1 MLNFQYFIDVLYRH
15 PRANY
20 NHKKR
25 FGGYLNY
32 KRILNSQ
39 KEMISKSE
47 HLTPVKS
54 QTDGS
59 PIYFLTGKKYLY
71 QTLFCI
77 QSLVKVTDKKFRFVL
92 IDDGTF
98 DEEITTKIAQLLPH
112 ADIITAAIINK
123 NLYKVLPEN
132 EFPILHQK
140 RKEYP
145 HIKKLTDIHT
155 IPGTWKLVLDSD
167 MLFWNEPKQIID
179 WLNNP
184 SAPLHM
190 TDCERSYGYSENL
203 MEKLKG
209 HKIPDL
215 INVGVLGLNSEAIN
229 WKDLEHWISVLEK
242 QEGKTYY
249 LEQAL
254 SAMLIADLHAE
265 ALDTGNYK
273 VNPTKEDVLNNVGV
287 LHHYVDLSKEWYFTQ
302 AWKNIIFKPSKS
314 E

>member
-1 MLNFQYFIDVLYRH
+1 MLNFQYLIDVLYRH

-20 NHKKR
+20 NYKKR

-32 KRILNSQ
+32 RRILNSQ
-39 KEMISKSE
+39 KEMLSKSE

-54 QTDGS
+54 HKDGL

-77 QSLVKVTDKKFRFVL
+77 QSLVKVTDKKFRFIL

-98 DEEITTKIAQLLPH
+98 DEEIATKITQLLPH
-112 ADIITAAIINK
+112 ADIITAAVINK

-167 MLFWNEPKQIID
+167 MLFWNEPKQMIN

-190 TDCERSYGYSENL
+190 TDCERSYGYSEDL
-203 MEKLKG
+203 MKKLKG

-229 WKDLEHWISVLEK
+229 WQDLEHWISVLEK

-254 SAMLIADLHAE
+254 SAMLIADLQAE
-265 ALDTGNYK
+265 ALDNADYK
-273 VNPTKEDVLNNVGV
+273 VNPTKDEALNNFGV
-287 LHHYVDLSKEWYFTQ
+287 LHHYVDLSKEWYFKF
-302 AWKNIIFKPSKS
+302 AWKKLL
-314 E
+314 

>member
-1 MLNFQYFIDVLYRH
+1 MLNFQYLIDVLYRH
-15 PRANY
+15 PKAKYKNL
-20 NHKKR
+20 KR
-25 FGGYLNY
+25 FGGYFNH
-32 KRILNSQ
+32 RHILNSQ

-47 HLTPVKS
+47 RLTPVKS
-54 QTDGS
+54 HKDGS
-59 PIYFLTGKKYLY
+59 TIYFLTGKKYLY

-77 QSLVKVTDKKFRFVL
+77 QSLVKVTDKKFRFTL

-98 DEEITTKIAQLLPH
+98 DEEITTKITQLLPH

-167 MLFWNEPKQIID
+167 MLFWNEPKQIIH

-190 TDCERSYGYSENL
+190 TDCERSYGYSEDL

-229 WKDLEHWISVLEK
+229 WHDLEHWISVLEK
-242 QEGKTYY
+242 EEGKTYY

-254 SAMLIADLHAE
+254 SAMLIADLQAE
-265 ALDTGNYK
+265 ALDNADYK
-273 VNPTKEDVLNNVGV
+273 VNPTKDDALNNVGA
-287 LHHYVDLSKEWYFTQ
+287 LHHYVDLSKEWYFKF
-302 AWKNIIFKPSKS
+302 AWKKLL
-314 E
+314 

>member
-1 MLNFQYFIDVLYRH
+1 MLNFQNLIDVLYRH

-54 QTDGS
+54 HTDGL

-77 QSLVKVTDKKFRFVL
+77 QSLIKVTDKKFRFVL

-98 DEEITTKIAQLLPH
+98 DEEITTKIVQLLPH

-123 NLYKVLPEN
+123 NLYKILPEN

-254 SAMLIADLHAE
+254 SAMLIADLQAE

-273 VNPTKEDVLNNVGV
+273 VNPTKEEALNNVGV
-287 LHHYVDLSKEWYFTQ
+287 LHHYVDLSKEWYFKF
-302 AWKNIIFKPSKS
+302 AWKKLL
-314 E
+314 

>member
-1 MLNFQYFIDVLYRH
+1 MLNFQNLIDVLYRH

-47 HLTPVKS
+47 RLTPVKS
-54 QTDGS
+54 HTDGL

-77 QSLVKVTDKKFRFVL
+77 QSLIKVTDKKFRFVL

-98 DEEITTKIAQLLPH
+98 DEEITTKMARLLPH

-123 NLYKVLPEN
+123 NLNKVLPES

-254 SAMLIADLHAE
+254 SAMLIADLQAE

-273 VNPTKEDVLNNVGV
+273 VNPTKEEALKNVGV
-287 LHHYVDLSKEWYFTQ
+287 LHHYVDLSKEWYFKF
-302 AWKNIIFKPSKS
+302 AWKKIL
-314 E
+314 